1 MAKKVLVVDDY
12 QVIREG
18 LARALDLEGYETCVA
33 SDGVEG
39 LQQFQVEQPDLLIT
53 DLNMP
58 RMDGHEL
65 CRRVRELSGVPIVLM
80 SALGFEEVDRANA
93 YRDFDVVFNKSFD
106 VKELLGTVD
115 ALLAVA
121 KQLE

>member
-1 MAKKVLVVDDY
+1 MAKKVLVVDDDKA
-12 QVIREG
+12 IREG
-18 LARALDLEGYETCVA
+18 LAMVLRLEGYETCTA

-53 DLNMP
+53 DVNMP

-65 CRRVRELSGVPIVLM
+65 CRRVRDLSGVPILLM
-80 SALGFEEVDRANA
+80 TASGIEEMYKANF
-93 YRDFDVVFNKSFD
+93 RDFNAFFSKPFGEKD
-106 VKELLGTVD
+106 LLRTVD

-121 KQLE
+121 KQRE